1 MATNSFNFNP
11 IGVVHSCYREKF
23 GVPRQPN
30 LVEAAKASIEII
42 PPYNDADAF
51 DGISDFSHI
60 WIIFCFHQHLAHEW
74 KAKVRPPRMGGNQR
88 IGVFASRS
96 SFRPNPIG
104 MSAVKLDG
112 LEISKQKIF
121 LHISGQ
127 DFIDQTP
134 VLDIKPYIS
143 YADAIPN
150 TNDAYANEA
159 PCKKLTV
166 SYSLQA
172 ERAMEK
178 LSQQHPELKNLID
191 ETLALDPRPSYHH
204 QAQKQKSYGM
214 KLYNYDV
221 KFEVDNENIN
231 ITGISI
237 P

>member
-1 MATNSFNFNP
+1 MATSSFNFSP
-11 IGVVHSCYREKF
+11 IGLVHSCYREKF

-42 PPYNDADAF
+42 PPYNNADAF
-51 DGISDFSHI
+51 DGIEDFSHI
-60 WIIFCFHQHLAHEW
+60 WIIFCFHQHIAHEW

-104 MSAVKLDG
+104 MSAVKLDR
-112 LEISKQKIF
+112 LEISEQKII

-143 YADAIPN
+143 YADAISG
-150 TNDAYANEA
+150 TSDAYADEA
-159 PCKKLTV
+159 PRKKLAV
-166 SYSLQA
+166 SYGQQA
-172 ERAMEK
+172 ENAIKK
-178 LSQQHPELKNLID
+178 LSQRHPELKTLID
-191 ETLALDPRPSYHH
+191 ETLALDPRPSYHN
-204 QAQKQKSYGM
+204 QTQKQKSYGM
-214 KLYNYDV
+214 KIYDYDV
-221 KFEVDNENIN
+221 KFEVDNEHVKV
-231 ITGISI
+231 TGISI

>member
-1 MATNSFNFNP
+1 MATNSFNFSP
-11 IGVVHSCYREKF
+11 IGLVHSCYHEKF
-23 GVPRQPN
+23 GVPRQSN

-42 PPYNDADAF
+42 PPYNNTDAF
-51 DGISDFSHI
+51 DGLENFSHI
-60 WIIFCFHQHLAHEW
+60 WVIFCFHQHLAHEW

-104 MSAVKLDG
+104 MSAVKLDR
-112 LEISKQKIF
+112 LEISEQKIF

-143 YADAIPN
+143 YADAIPD

-159 PCKKLTV
+159 PCKKLKV
-166 SYSLQA
+166 SYEQQA
-172 ERAMEK
+172 KNAIEK
-178 LSQQHPELKNLID
+178 LSQQYPGIKSLID
-191 ETLALDPRPSYHH
+191 ETLALDPRPSYHS
-204 QAQKQKSYGM
+204 QTQKQKSYGM
-214 KLYNYDV
+214 KIYDYDV
-221 KFEVDNENIN
+221 KFVVDNDHIRV
-231 ITGISI
+231 TGISI